1 MIFGQMRR
9 ERRSIRQEESDGIAM
24 INEILLVQTF
34 TALQFLHLLLGKR
47 WIFLVYR
54 FLQILDHYLI
64 VQVFLFQV
72 ARHSRNFF

>member
-9 ERRSIRQEESDGIAM
+9 EKRSIRQEESDGIAM
-24 INEILLVQTF
+24 INEISLVQTF
-34 TALQFLHLLLGKR
+34 TALQFLHLLLGKQ